1 MSYGLQVFNDAGGMM
16 FDSSNPLSS
25 YVVTQAGVSSS
36 ITLTSGE
43 ILFVRADPSLHTS
56 GSSIY
61 RFVVEPT
68 NGQSFPTSST
78 NSFSFYRYVANNDN
92 KYSVSL
98 DYFVIKK
105 AGQISSTG
113 DYGLIIYNED
123 ESVQFDSRTV
133 GSNHFQITDSH
144 SYPDI
149 TLGYDLG
156 PRSKYI
162 SVVDLE
168 SSLPWMWTYYN
179 PSPTDLASQEQYF
192 TYTSSLTVQATEVT
206 VVNTTGQSGNE
217 EDDRSGSNPFG
228 DEYNTLTG
236 RIRNQILIGEL
247 L

>member
-1 MSYGLQVFNDAGGMM
+1 MSYGLQVFNDADGMM

-123 ESVQFDSRTV
+123 ESVQFDSRAV

-149 TLGYDLG
+149 TLG
-156 PRSKYI
+156 
-162 SVVDLE
+162 
-168 SSLPWMWTYYN
+168 
-179 PSPTDLASQEQYF
+179 
-192 TYTSSLTVQATEVT
+192 
-206 VVNTTGQSGNE
+206 
-217 EDDRSGSNPFG
+217 
-228 DEYNTLTG
+228 
-236 RIRNQILIGEL
+236 
-247 L
+247 